1 MKRLEDI
8 QKGLKQFNMT
18 ATNVKIADGELVL
31 RYHETDV
38 VRVAPLYEGVLIT
51 LDNGGYQTAATKRRI
66 NQLFE
71 SLSGNVSYHLV
82 QRDHVWYIQGTLNGE
97 TLETVFLNG
106 MTILAF

>member
-51 LDNGGYQTAATKRRI
+51 LDNGGYQTATTKRRM
-66 NQLFE
+66 NQVFE
-71 SLSGNVSYHLV
+71 TLTGQTSFQII
-82 QRDHVWYIQGTLNGE
+82 QRDFVWYLQGTINDE
-97 TLETVFLNG
+97 TYETVFVNG
-106 MTILAF
+106 MTIFAF